1 MLNFLKQIFMAKKT
15 KSKTSPKGGNRGC
28 LCDNGTYSKECC
40 NGDLQN
46 QGIGSTIQGGSST
59 EQVLMEQEQN
69 PTKEV
74 KILYKNITK
83 NNINCFNNK

>member
-1 MLNFLKQIFMAKKT
+1 MLKQLKFLFMSKKT

-46 QGIGSTIQGGSST
+46 QGIGSTIQGAEST
-59 EQVLMEQEQN
+59 VTN
-69 PTKEV
+69 IDGTRTKS
-74 KILYKNITK
+74 NQRG
-83 NNINCFNNK
+83 